1 MRMRKKD
8 QSSFPTTLSCE
19 EARKSLLEQ
28 TNEVTGYENLN
39 IRSAINRILDKDL
52 QCPVN
57 VPLHTNSAM
66 DGYAVKHAD
75 LSIDG
80 NSQLNLV
87 GTAYAGKP
95 YKKTVENRTAVN
107 IMTGAA
113 MPQGTDTVIILEDVQ
128 RKDDKIIIKP
138 GHTKGQNVRH
148 AGEDLE
154 MGAKCLRAGRRL
166 TASDIGLVASL
177 GITELRV
184 RRRIKVAFFS
194 TGDELKSLGETLD
207 LGEIYDSNRYT
218 LYGLLHDFGAD
229 IIDMGVVKDDPTLLA
244 TALKTASESADA
256 IITSGGV
263 SVGEADHIKSVLQ
276 SIGTIKFWKIMM
288 KPGRPLAFGKI
299 GSADFFGLPGNPISS
314 AACFRFFIIP
324 FLHSSMD
331 VSGDNPIVA
340 KIKNTFTKKKNF
352 TRFIKGRVS
361 FSNKGQAEFKIFKG
375 QESYKINPFT
385 KSNAWGFFPKGKT
398 IFKKGTFIKC
408 YTPTGI
414 NELFIK

>member
-1 MRMRKKD
+1 MPKKD

-28 TNEVTGYENLN
+28 TAEVIGYENLN
-39 IRSAINRILDKDL
+39 IRSSLHRILDEDL
-52 QCPVN
+52 LCPVN

-75 LSIDG
+75 LSIQED
-80 NSQLNLV
+80 SRLKLV

-95 YKKTVENRTAVN
+95 YKKTVENQSAVN

-113 MPQGTDTVIILEDVQ
+113 MPKGTDSVIILENVE
-128 RKDDKIIIKP
+128 RKGSEIIVKP
-138 GHTKGQNVRH
+138 GHKKGQNVRY
-148 AGEDLE
+148 AGEDLK
-154 MGAKCLRAGRRL
+154 MGAKCLRAGRKL

-229 IIDMGVVKDDPTLLA
+229 LIDMGVVKDDPGLLEA
-244 TALKTASESADA
+244 ALKTASETADA

-276 SIGTIKFWKIMM
+276 SIGAIKFWKIMM

-299 GSADFFGLPGNPISS
+299 GSADFFGLPGNPVSVMITFMQFVLPALSKMAGRTGTQPLEITAKTTKAIRKS
-314 AACFRFFIIP
+314 EGRTEFQRGILSFDDKGNGLVTPLGAQGSGI
-324 FLHSSMD
+324 LSSMTEANCLIHLTKD
-331 VSGDNPIVA
+331 SG
-340 KIKNTFTKKKNF
+340 KI
-352 TRFIKGRVS
+352 
-361 FSNKGQAEFKIFKG
+361 QAGDTVKI
-375 QESYKINPFT
+375 QPFELRLA
-385 KSNAWGFFPKGKT
+385 NA
-398 IFKKGTFIKC
+398 
-408 YTPTGI
+408 
-414 NELFIK
+414 